1 MTQKMISIV
10 VPVFNEEGN
19 IRNFYDRMS
28 AAVAKLPYATEL
40 VFVNDG
46 SRDNSLTILKELA
59 ESDKRVTVIN
69 LSRNFGSYA
78 ALNAG
83 WETARGDAIMSISAD
98 LQDPPEIINEF
109 LPHWEAGND
118 IVWGVRAGRE
128 DPFFKA
134 LFAGMFYIALRKL
147 ALPDFPKDGMDIGL
161 FSRHIIEKYLA
172 LKEQNSIPFITIFA
186 MGFRQIRVPYRRVA
200 RVAGTSGWPF
210 WKRLKFAVDVLVD
223 HSYVPIRLMTLSG
236 VVIAGLSF
244 LYGLLLVLLKV
255 FFGYG
260 GPGWTSL
267 ATLIT
272 FMGGIQMLFLGLIAE
287 YVWRTNRD
295 VKSYPSYYIMD
306 IFSSRHS

>member
-46 SRDNSLTILKELA
+46 SRDNSLNILKELA

-98 LQDPPEIINEF
+98 LQDPPEIIHEF

-172 LKEQNSIPFITIFA
+172 LKEQNSIPFVTIFA

>member
-1 MTQKMISIV
+1 M

-46 SRDNSLTILKELA
+46 SRDNSLNILKELA

-98 LQDPPEIINEF
+98 LQDPPEIIHEF

-172 LKEQNSIPFITIFA
+172 LKEQNSIPFVTIFA

>member
-46 SRDNSLTILKELA
+46 SRDNSLNILKELA

-98 LQDPPEIINEF
+98 LQDPPEIIHEF

-147 ALPDFPKDGMDIGL
+147 AMPDCTKD
-161 FSRHIIEKYLA
+161 
-172 LKEQNSIPFITIFA
+172 
-186 MGFRQIRVPYRRVA
+186 
-200 RVAGTSGWPF
+200 
-210 WKRLKFAVDVLVD
+210 
-223 HSYVPIRLMTLSG
+223 
-236 VVIAGLSF
+236 
-244 LYGLLLVLLKV
+244 
-255 FFGYG
+255 
-260 GPGWTSL
+260 
-267 ATLIT
+267 
-272 FMGGIQMLFLGLIAE
+272 
-287 YVWRTNRD
+287 
-295 VKSYPSYYIMD
+295 
-306 IFSSRHS
+306 